1 MTFEIDRDL
10 LVKDLKDLIETPS
23 TVSYYDEIMPVI
35 EKKAALYGY
44 KVTYDR
50 KRTAYITIPGEDTS
64 KTVCLGAHLD
74 TIGMIVRNVTKDGAI
89 TIRQLGGLNYSSL
102 ESENVL
108 VHTRD
113 GKSYS
118 GMVICKSHSVH
129 VFDDARTLNR
139 DDESI
144 QVILDQDIHSD
155 KDVYALGIE
164 HGDIISVDPRFQYTE
179 NGYVKS
185 RHIDDKGAAA
195 CLFSL
200 LAYLTKNNIKPK
212 YNTLLAFPMYEEIGH
227 GGAYVPSEV
236 SEYVALDIGLIGPD
250 NHGDEYT
257 CSICVADAY
266 SPYDRGLTT
275 KIINLAKQENIR
287 YCVDI
292 FYRYSTDANAAIRSG
307 NNVYA
312 AAFGMAC
319 RNSHGMERCHISAL
333 EETTKLALAYVLAE

>member
-227 GGAYVPSEV
+227 GGAYVPEEI
-236 SEYVALDIGLIGPD
+236 SEYLAMDIAVIGSD
-250 NHGDEYT
+250 HIGSEKKV
-257 CSICVADAY
+257 SICVKDNF
-266 SPYDRGLTT
+266 SPYDRELTNRL
-275 KIINLAKQENIR
+275 INCAKEAGID
-287 YCVDI
+287 YVEDV
-292 FYRYSTDANAAIRSG
+292 FYRYSTDANAAVRAG
-307 NNVYA
+307 NNLQA
-312 AAFGMAC
+312 AAFGMGTFS
-319 RNSHGMERCHISAL
+319 SHGMERTHIQAVMD
-333 EETTKLALAYVLAE
+333 TAKLLTAFIL